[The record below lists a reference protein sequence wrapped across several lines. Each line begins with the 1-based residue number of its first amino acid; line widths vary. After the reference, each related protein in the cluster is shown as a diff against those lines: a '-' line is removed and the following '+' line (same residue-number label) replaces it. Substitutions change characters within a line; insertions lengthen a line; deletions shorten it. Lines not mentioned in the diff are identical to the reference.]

1 MNLQTRFNKAMLVV
15 CALLVTTFVPHFALG
30 AEDEYSFKVTN
41 KTKHTITKLLASED
55 GEKYGF
61 FDIGKGIKPGETMT
75 LVWDKSTNSSKCKQ
89 FFKAV
94 YDDGSEAEPVEFD
107 FCEKDLELEFD

>member
-1 MNLQTRFNKAMLVV
+1 MNRFKKALLIG

-30 AEDEYSFKVTN
+30 AESEYSFKVTN
-41 KTKHTITKLLASED
+41 KTKNTIKKLLASED

-61 FDIGKGIKPGETMT
+61 FDIGKGIKPGETVT
-75 LVWDKSTNSSKCKQ
+75 LVWDKSTNSGNCKQ

-94 YDDGSEAEPVEFD
+94 YDDDSESDAEEFD

>member
-1 MNLQTRFNKAMLVV
+1 MNLYTQITKATALV
-15 CALLVTTFVPHFALG
+15 CAVLVMTFVPPFALG
-30 AEDEYSFKVTN
+30 AEGEYSFKVTN
-41 KTKHTITKLLASED
+41 KTKNTIKKLLASED

-75 LVWDKSTNSSKCKQ
+75 LVWDKSTNSGKCKQ
-89 FFKAV
+89 HFKAV
-94 YDDGSEAEPVEFD
+94 YDDDSESEPVEFD

>member
-1 MNLQTRFNKAMLVV
+1 MNLHNRITKATALV
-15 CALLVTTFVPHFALG
+15 CAVLVLTFVPHFALG
-30 AEDEYSFKVTN
+30 AESEYSFKVHN
-41 KTKHTITKLLASED
+41 KTKQTIKKLLASED

-75 LVWDKSTNSSKCKQ
+75 LVWDKSTNDGKCKQ
-89 FFKAV
+89 YFKAV
-94 YDDGSEAEPVEFD
+94 YDDDSESEPEAFD

>member
-1 MNLQTRFNKAMLVV
+1 MNLQSNLTKAAVLGGAFLLIAFFSPVV
-15 CALLVTTFVPHFALG
+15 QG
-30 AEDEYSFKVTN
+30 GEYSFKVHN
-41 KTKHTITKLLASED
+41 KTKQTIKKLLASED

-61 FDIGKGIKPGETMT
+61 FDIGKGIKAGETMT
-75 LVWDKSTNSSKCKQ
+75 LVWDKSTDGGKCGQ

-94 YDDGSEAEPVEFD
+94 YDDDSESEPEKFD

>member
-1 MNLQTRFNKAMLVV
+1 MNLHTRIIKTVALV
-15 CALLVTTFVPHFALG
+15 CALLLSFVPNNAPG
-30 AEDEYSFKVTN
+30 AEGEYSFKVTN
-41 KTKHTITKLLASED
+41 KTKNTITKLLASED

-75 LVWDKSTNSSKCKQ
+75 LVWDKSTDNGKCKQ

-94 YDDGSEAEPVEFD
+94 YDDGSESDAEEFD

>member
-1 MNLQTRFNKAMLVV
+1 MHLHTRITKATALV
-15 CALLVTTFVPHFALG
+15 CALLVMTFIPNFAPG
-30 AEDEYSFKVTN
+30 AEAEYSFKVHN
-41 KTKHTITKLLASED
+41 KTKQTIKKLLASED

-75 LVWDKSTNSSKCKQ
+75 LVWDKSTNEGKCKQ
-89 FFKAV
+89 YFKAV
-94 YDDGSEAEPVEFD
+94 YDDDSESEPETFD

>member
-1 MNLQTRFNKAMLVV
+1 MNLHTRIIKAVTLICAMLVL
-15 CALLVTTFVPHFALG
+15 AFVPHFALA
-30 AEDEYSFKVTN
+30 AEGEYSFKVTN
-41 KTKHTITKLLASED
+41 KTKNTITKLLASED
-55 GEKYGF
+55 GDKYGF
-61 FDIGKGIKPGETMT
+61 FDIGKGIKPGETIS

-94 YDDGSEAEPVEFD
+94 YDDGSESEPTEFD